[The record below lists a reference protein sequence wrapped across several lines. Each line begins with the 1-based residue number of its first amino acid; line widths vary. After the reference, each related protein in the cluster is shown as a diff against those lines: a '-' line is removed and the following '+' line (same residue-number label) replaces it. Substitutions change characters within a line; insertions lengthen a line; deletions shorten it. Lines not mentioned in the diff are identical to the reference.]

1 MNELKFLQVLLLQI
15 DSLMKDTHEEHI
27 KFSRLKQIKE
37 EIEERIQKVKESN
50 EHEN

>member
-1 MNELKFLQVLLLQI
+1 MTELKFLQVLLLQVDGI
-15 DSLMKDTHEEHI
+15 IKDTYEEHI